1 MFFARSEWL
10 EEECANL
17 SREGAL
23 SHPLHFNRILAVL
36 VLMHAAGLRTLVV
49 GSRVLTEKQYE
60 TFAAALRLAKG
71 TLHDRQ
77 ANVQVPYQPLKTEP

>member
-1 MFFARSEWL
+1 
-10 EEECANL
+10 
-17 SREGAL
+17 
-23 SHPLHFNRILAVL
+23 
-36 VLMHAAGLRTLVV
+36 MHAAGLRTLVV